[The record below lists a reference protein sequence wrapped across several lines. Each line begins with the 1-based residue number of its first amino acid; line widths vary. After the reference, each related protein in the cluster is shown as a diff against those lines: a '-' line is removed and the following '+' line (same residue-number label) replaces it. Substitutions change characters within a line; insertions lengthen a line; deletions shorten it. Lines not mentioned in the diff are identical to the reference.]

1 MRQEPFLALTDI
13 SWVTNH
19 FSDITDK
26 HTFCFCLRL
35 LCKDIW
41 SSNLIYN
48 IYGSKHSNVTCQG
61 GGQKIFFFFWLIP
74 TPMVIII
81 TEISIWGVTT
91 TKKPQIWPYFGPK
104 AYNEVNWRI
113 WNIKFNL
120 QLEEHFW
127 VQIPSV
133 IPFRNRLVIPNL
145 EI

>member
-48 IYGSKHSNVTCQG
+48 IY
-61 GGQKIFFFFWLIP
+61 
-74 TPMVIII
+74 
-81 TEISIWGVTT
+81 TECP
-91 TKKPQIWPYFGPK
+91 KKGDLGLNAHNP
-104 AYNEVNWRI
+104 
-113 WNIKFNL
+113 L
-120 QLEEHFW
+120 QMDL
-127 VQIPSV
+127 
-133 IPFRNRLVIPNL
+133 R
-145 EI
+145 